1 MDPNKTVCVLVVL
14 PVVPT
19 PGADG
24 EDLILGKWGYH
35 RQGSCQAG
43 LGAAIAEVKYSITI
57 NLFYLDTDYY
67 LNPNSWGGGYTM
79 HSKSSITQK
88 MQLDA
93 TLNIFW
99 KSLVV

>member
-57 NLFYLDTDYY
+57 KLFSLHLDTDFY
-67 LNPNSWGGGYTM
+67 LNPNSIGEGDIHHG
-79 HSKSSITQK
+79 SLKA
-88 MQLDA
+88 QLRKKC
-93 TLNIFW
+93 T
-99 KSLVV
+99 